1 MSLNRASQR
10 GVSLVELL
18 VTLVIGLIVIGAS
31 TTVFVGTLGA
41 NSSQMRISRLNNEL
55 RTAMTYVSR
64 DLRRAG
70 YNNWTVAQLE
80 AGDFTNSG
88 QAVPVMGAAAA
99 AVSYDINNNGGT
111 QRYGFQL
118 SNDGVIQAQID
129 AGGWNNLTDP
139 SVVQITAF
147 TITNRSPAAINPV
160 GAVASVTVPVFTIE
174 ITGRLTSDNTITR
187 TIRETIRPRNVVLG
201 PAI

>member
-1 MSLNRASQR
+1 MSMNRKLQR

-41 NSSQMRISRLNNEL
+41 NSSQMRISRLNSEL
-55 RTAMTYVSR
+55 RTAMTYVTR

-70 YNNWTVAQLE
+70 YNNWTVAQLG
-80 AGDFTNSG
+80 AGNFTNSG
-88 QAVPVMGAAAA
+88 QTVPAMAASAA

-111 QRYGFQL
+111 QRYGFRL
-118 SNDGVIQAQID
+118 SNDGAIQAQID

-139 SVVQITAF
+139 SAVEITAF
-147 TITNRSPAAINPV
+147 TITNRSPAAINPA
-160 GAVASVTVPVFTIE
+160 GAVTSVTVPVYTIE
-174 ITGRLTSDNTITR
+174 ITGRLTNDNAVTR
-187 TIRETIRPRNVVLG
+187 TIRETIRARNVILG
-201 PAI
+201 PAA

>member
-201 PAI
+201 PAV

>member
-1 MSLNRASQR
+1 MNGASQR

-31 TTVFVGTLGA
+31 TTVFIGTLGA

-80 AGDFTNSG
+80 ARDFTNSG

-118 SNDGVIQAQID
+118 SNDGVIQARID

>member
-1 MSLNRASQR
+1 MNRALQR

>member
-1 MSLNRASQR
+1 MSKASQR

-80 AGDFTNSG
+80 ARDFTNSG

-147 TITNRSPAAINPV
+147 TITDRSPAAISPT
-160 GAVASVTVPVFTIE
+160 GAAASVTVPVFTIE
-174 ITGRLTSDNTITR
+174 ITGRLTSDNTVTR
-187 TIRETIRPRNVVLG
+187 TIRETVRPRNVVLG

>member
-1 MSLNRASQR
+1 MNKASQR

-31 TTVFVGTLGA
+31 TTVFIGTLGA

-80 AGDFTNSG
+80 ARDFTNSG

-147 TITNRSPAAINPV
+147 TITDRSPAAISPT
-160 GAVASVTVPVFTIE
+160 GAAASVTVPVFTIE

>member
-1 MSLNRASQR
+1 MSLNKTSQR

-18 VTLVIGLIVIGAS
+18 VTLIIGLIVIGAS
-31 TTVFVGTLGA
+31 TTVFIGTLGA
-41 NSSQMRISRLNNEL
+41 NSSQMRISRLNSEL
-55 RTAMTYVSR
+55 RSAMTYVTR

-80 AGDFTNSG
+80 AGNFTNSG
-88 QAVPVMGAAAA
+88 QTAPAMGAAAA

-118 SNDGVIQAQID
+118 SNDGAIQAQID
-129 AGGWNNLTDP
+129 TGSWNNLTDP
-139 SVVQITAF
+139 SIIQITAF

-160 GAVASVTVPVFTIE
+160 GAVVSVTVPIYTIE
-174 ITGRLTSDNTITR
+174 ITGRLTTDNTVTR
-187 TIRETIRPRNVVLG
+187 TIRETVRIRNVTLG
-201 PAI
+201 PV